1 MEYINL
7 IHLKVIMIN
16 VIIKYEC
23 DITGDHT
30 CSIASLCD
38 IREKVFIDEYD
49 AIHFLAECTSVIN
62 NNIKQVAPHLFLHD
76 QELDNEAKQLGEIT
90 LRELEENRI
99 NNLYN

>member
-1 MEYINL
+1 MTNI
-7 IHLKVIMIN
+7 
-16 VIIKYEC
+16 IIKYEC
-23 DITGDHT
+23 DIAGDHT

-38 IREKVFIDEYD
+38 IREKVFTDAND

-62 NNIKQVAPHLFLHD
+62 NNIKEVAPHLFLHD